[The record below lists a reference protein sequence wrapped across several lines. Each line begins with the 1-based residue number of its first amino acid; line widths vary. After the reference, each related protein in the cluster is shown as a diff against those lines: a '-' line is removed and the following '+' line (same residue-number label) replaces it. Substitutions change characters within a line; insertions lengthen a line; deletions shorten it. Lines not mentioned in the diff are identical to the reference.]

1 MSPFFHINNYMS
13 INLSIPAN
21 VNPLSPNGFK
31 FTIGSLP
38 EVEYFCQQVTIPGIT
53 FGDPILANPF
63 ANMPIPGDH
72 LTYDTLKIR
81 FLVDEQ
87 MDNYIAIYNWLIGLG
102 FPQSYQQYVNYVS
115 TSQAPVLTQ
124 LATNYSTGTMQI
136 LNNTNNP
143 VKIVTFNDLF
153 PVAIETLD
161 FQSTNTDVPYL
172 QGDATFRFSY
182 YTFAAP

>member
-1 MSPFFHINNYMS
+1 MS
-13 INLSIPAN
+13 INLSVPSN
-21 VNPLSPNGFK
+21 VNPLSPNGFN

-38 EVEYFCQQVTIPGIT
+38 EVEYFCQQVSIPGIT

-72 LTYDTLKIR
+72 LTYDVLKIR
-81 FLVDEQ
+81 FLVDEN
-87 MDNYIAIYNWLIGLG
+87 MDNYIAIYNWLVGLG
-102 FPQSYQQYVNYVS
+102 FPQSYQQYINYVS
-115 TSQAPVLTQ
+115 ASQAPVLTQ
-124 LATNYSTGTMQI
+124 LSTNYSTGTMQI

-143 VKIVTFNDLF
+143 VKILTFNDLF
-153 PVAIETLD
+153 PISLETLD

-172 QGDATFRFSY
+172 QGEASFRFSY